1 MLFTDIG
8 SRPVGILYHS
18 LTLLVPESGWAFRAI
33 CCTVSSRD
41 RDESSHFRTHAPLI
55 EWTSGFPF
63 SILSLRQGVKSAR
76 RKGNVKLLMASQPRA
91 PFWLVVWGV
100 ILGLVGIAAWRAGM
114 LEQFGFLQPPVG
126 VVDATPKS
134 AAAPMDGTGGE
145 GVLFEAAD
153 SAAPTTV
160 KEYSFKPAEKL
171 PPVKG
176 ISGYKPLTNDSI
188 GIPTVRFALN
198 VWAGWSPIIH
208 ANAGFKAGKLW
219 QSPGG
224 KPFKLEL
231 VLIDN
236 PVTMRDAYAA
246 GEVHIGWATLD
257 MIPLFLEG
265 LVDRTGAPKDSR
277 VMPRVFQQVD
287 FSNGGDGIVVRD
299 SIKTV
304 RDLAGKK
311 LALAQNSPSQ
321 FFALNMLVAGGLQP
335 GDVEMVYTDDAFQAA
350 AAFNAQKNLAGCVS
364 WAPDIYNLEKAK
376 GNRMLVTTQ
385 TANRLIA
392 DVWFARADFAKDHPD
407 KIEAIVRGIFDS
419 MESLKSDSARTK
431 VAEWMA
437 AGYNIPASDTLAML
451 GDAHSTNWAE
461 NYQFFINRNNP
472 ANFEHIWKQAYYLY
486 RRIGAISSPPVSFDQ
501 VMDFSVIQ
509 KLGSEPKYA
518 DTRDEYTKPLA
529 AKTLSEI
536 RAENEEILTNT
547 VVIHF
552 FPNSWNLR
560 KTIVRHIDGKDVEQP
575 YDPGVD
581 LVLDEVAT
589 LAKQFGAARIVIE
602 GHTDSSM
609 KGTVPAAMVK
619 ELSLERARS
628 VKDAIVG
635 KFELDK
641 GRFAVDGV
649 GWERPADPDHP
660 DNQSLNRRVEIK
672 VYSAEKE

>member
-1 MLFTDIG
+1 
-8 SRPVGILYHS
+8 
-18 LTLLVPESGWAFRAI
+18 
-33 CCTVSSRD
+33 
-41 RDESSHFRTHAPLI
+41 
-55 EWTSGFPF
+55 
-63 SILSLRQGVKSAR
+63 
-76 RKGNVKLLMASQPRA
+76 MASQPKA
-91 PFWLVVWGV
+91 PFWLAVWAV
-100 ILGLVGIAAWRAGM
+100 ILALVGLAAWRAGM
-114 LEQFGFLQPPVG
+114 LDQFGLGRPAG
-126 VVDATPKS
+126 GN
-134 AAAPMDGTGGE
+134 AAARQAGPAGGGAAGGGDGPAAGGGAAGSGTGAE
-145 GVLFEAAD
+145 GVLFEAGD

-160 KEYSFKPAEKL
+160 KEYTFKPAEKL

-176 ISGYKPLTNDSI
+176 TSGYKPLEND
-188 GIPTVRFALN
+188 TVRFALN
-198 VWAGWSPIIH
+198 VWAGWSPIIL
-208 ANAGFKAGKLW
+208 ANNGFKAGKVW
-219 QSPGG
+219 QAPGG
-224 KPFKLEL
+224 KPFKIEL

-287 FSNGGDGIVVRD
+287 FSNGGDGIVVREG
-299 SIKTV
+299 IKTV

-335 GDVEMVYTDDAFQAA
+335 GDVNKVYTDDAFQAA
-350 AAFNAQKNLAGCVS
+350 AAFNAQKDLAGCVS

-407 KIEAIVRGIFDS
+407 KIEAIVRGIFDA
-419 MESLKSDSARTK
+419 MELLKTESARAK
-431 VAEWMA
+431 AAELMS
-437 AGYNIPASDTLAML
+437 AGYNIPATDTLSML

-472 ANFEHIWKQAYYLY
+472 ANFERIWKQAYYLY
-486 RRIGAISSPPVSFDQ
+486 RRIGAISNPPVPFDQ

-518 DTRDEYTKPLA
+518 DTKDEYAKPLPP
-529 AKTLSEI
+529 KTLSQI

-552 FPNSWNLR
+552 FPNSWDLR
-560 KTIVRHIDGKDVEQP
+560 KRIVRRIDGKDVEEP
-575 YDPGVD
+575 YDSTVD
-581 LVLDEVAT
+581 LVLDEVGT
-589 LAKQFGAARIVIE
+589 LAKQFGNARIVIE
-602 GHTDSSM
+602 GHTDGSM
-609 KGTVPAAMVK
+609 KGSVPAAMVK
-619 ELSLERARS
+619 ELSRERAGA
-628 VKDAIVG
+628 VKSSLVE
-635 KFELDK
+635 KFDFDEN
-641 GRFAVDGV
+641 RFAIDGV
-649 GWERPADPDHP
+649 GWDRPADPEHP
-660 DNQSLNRRVEIK
+660 DDHAKNRRVEIK